1 MRNGKPRSRREWA
14 RSQMSFSHLLIIDY
28 KRVVPRVFHNQCI
41 RWHQTDPDTS
51 AISMKS
57 PVLCAL
63 AGTQHTAAAQ
73 EFRRARS
80 IFERALH
87 VECAV
92 WVSEIAVHIAPR
104 SSRSSTQVT
113 KGRRG
118 FQSGFSSLFCRILAK
133 HPGDPIRLSPV
144 PMDSAGT
151 KM

>member
-104 SSRSSTQVT
+104 SSRSSRSSTQVT

-133 HPGDPIRLSPV
+133 HPGDP
-144 PMDSAGT
+144 MAQFA
-151 KM
+151 